1 MKMFGIYGSIRFSL
15 LLSGFVIVLVPFTSF
30 IQGGDIAL
38 AMFDGERTPYRDAT
52 WTKLIFLA
60 IILGFHR
67 IFFSTASASVVVGL
81 NRSIAPH
88 HRAVVNQLNKIGGN
102 IAKTFGPVL
111 SGSMIASSFLLFGSD
126 IQRFASVLAFSVLSV
141 ISISVSV
148 LSMQLLGDCNLIE
161 SWNRLEKKKKQQLH
175 HYDAEI
181 VHTIDVALYIWF
193 VSWLVRIVIACV
205 HKYSFT
211 RGTGAVRGMNQMLCH
226 AFTTTN
232 MTAMWIGRSYHRN
245 RQYFFRC
252 IIFVAN
258 RTFGCAFACSDCLTI
273 V

>member
-1 MKMFGIYGSIRFSL
+1 MSAVEEAVPLFLISQAGGLGLSPQAIGQVLFASGLVYILSKNTMYLTSMKMFGIYGSIRFSL

-67 IFFSTASASVVVGL
+67 IFFSTALASVVVGL

-102 IAKTFGPVL
+102 IAKTVGPIL
-111 SGSMIASSFLLFGSD
+111 SGSMVASSFLLFGSD

-161 SWNRLEKKKKQQLH
+161 S
-175 HYDAEI
+175 
-181 VHTIDVALYIWF
+181 
-193 VSWLVRIVIACV
+193 
-205 HKYSFT
+205 
-211 RGTGAVRGMNQMLCH
+211 
-226 AFTTTN
+226 
-232 MTAMWIGRSYHRN
+232 
-245 RQYFFRC
+245 
-252 IIFVAN
+252 
-258 RTFGCAFACSDCLTI
+258 
-273 V
+273 